1 MLRDFTLNG
10 FNNLLVILQKKN
22 YRFVSFTDFLSDQSN
37 LNNPQSSIIILRHDI
52 DLKKRSSLNFARL
65 EHELGIKGTY
75 YFRAVRKIF
84 DPEIIKTI
92 ADLGHEI
99 GYHYEDLSAC
109 SGDFEKAIKSFERN
123 LNKFRSVVPVQTI
136 SMHGNSLSKF
146 DNKQLWDKYNYRD
159 YGLIGEPYFDLDF
172 KQVLYLTDSAQRW
185 NGSKIAVRDKVQ
197 SGFDFDFTT
206 TFDIIDNI
214 DRLPPKI
221 MITVHPDRWT
231 DNPLEWHRIN
241 AVVKIKNFIKVNFLS
256 KRAEVITR

>member
-1 MLRDFTLNG
+1 MRDFSLG
-10 FNNLLVILQKKN
+10 SFKNLLVKLKEKN
-22 YRFVSFTDFLSDQSN
+22 YSFNSFDSFLNDQIN
-37 LNNPQSSIIILRHDI
+37 FNNSKSAIVILRHDI
-52 DLKKRSSLNFARL
+52 DLKKRSGLKFARL
-65 EHELGIKGTY
+65 EHDLGMKGTY
-75 YFRAVRKIF
+75 YFRAVKKIF
-84 DPEIIKTI
+84 DPEIIKKI

-109 SGDFEKAIKSFERN
+109 KGDFEMAIKSFERN
-123 LNKFRSVVPVQTI
+123 LNKFRSLVPVQTI

-146 DNKQLWDKYNYRD
+146 DNKKLWDKYNYRD

-172 KQVLYLTDSAQRW
+172 NQLLYLTDSAQRW